1 MLVKKAR
8 VGDVL
13 TIVDPDGNTSTV
25 RIVKTTDDRVT
36 LGIVAPD
43 KLVSLVEF
51 RKDVARLKSAID
63 NSRFRV

>member
-8 VGDVL
+8 AGDVL
-13 TIVDPDGNTSTV
+13 TIVDAEGKESTV
-25 RIVKTTDDRVT
+25 TILTTSAGRVT

-51 RKDVARLKSAID
+51 RKEVRRIKTAID